1 TDERSWRVGADGE
14 ETVGG
19 RLEKLRA
26 DGWRLLHSVPVGNR
40 GSDIDHVLLGPGGIY
55 TLNTKTHPDGKIWV
69 GKTTVM
75 VNGHKQPYLR
85 NSRFEADR
93 AARLL
98 SAAVGWSVEVTPAL
112 VFLTGTFIPQI
123 TIKDKPEGVII
134 LDRLDLPRYFRKR
147 QPRLTPSEVA
157 QVFEYARRSITW
169 C

>member
-1 TDERSWRVGADGE
+1 
-14 ETVGG
+14 
-19 RLEKLRA
+19 
-26 DGWRLLHSVPVGNR
+26 
-40 GSDIDHVLLGPGGIY
+40 
-55 TLNTKTHPDGKIWV
+55 
-69 GKTTVM
+69 M
-75 VNGHKQPYLR
+75 
-85 NSRFEADR
+85 
-93 AARLL
+93 
-98 SAAVGWSVEVTPAL
+98 EVTPAL